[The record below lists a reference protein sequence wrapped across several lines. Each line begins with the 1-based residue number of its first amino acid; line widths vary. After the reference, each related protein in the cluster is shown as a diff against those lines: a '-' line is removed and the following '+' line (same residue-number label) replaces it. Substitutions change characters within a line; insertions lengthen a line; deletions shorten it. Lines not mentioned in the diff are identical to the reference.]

1 MGHLHPHLTAEKQGR
16 DKLLEGDLG
25 AGRGR
30 GSHGWDSTT
39 SRGPPRIDGT
49 GRMKPPRLRHEGD
62 VGSQRVCPGAPGRGR
77 EHRARQEAWR
87 SFSAPQQVWGLPLT
101 LVTRLL
107 ENLATDQRSQ
117 PGPGPWCQL
126 SGGGGIRPSDVT
138 GQWDPGSQWDPRSGP
153 NPLPWGVAGNCQTS
167 PQSRVVLTSSGHAQL
182 SLPEPASPHT

>member
-1 MGHLHPHLTAEKQGR
+1 MGRRHPHLMAEKQGR

-62 VGSQRVCPGAPGRGR
+62 MGSQRVCPGAPGRGR

-101 LVTRLL
+101 LETRLL
-107 ENLATDQRSQ
+107 ENLATDQRGQ
-117 PGPGPWCQL
+117 LGPGPGANFP
-126 SGGGGIRPSDVT
+126 GGASDPVM
-138 GQWDPGSQWDPRSGP
+138 
-153 NPLPWGVAGNCQTS
+153 
-167 PQSRVVLTSSGHAQL
+167 
-182 SLPEPASPHT
+182 